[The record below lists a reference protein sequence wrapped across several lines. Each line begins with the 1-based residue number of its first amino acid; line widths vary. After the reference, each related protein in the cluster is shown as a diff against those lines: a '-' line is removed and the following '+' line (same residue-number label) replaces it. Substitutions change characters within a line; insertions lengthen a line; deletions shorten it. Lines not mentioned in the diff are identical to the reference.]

1 MDINYIL
8 KVKDAKAADIQ
19 KTLQA
24 AGIKVTSITEVF
36 KEQGEETVSAE
47 AWSLKVYMTEAF
59 LPHDNCRKTT
69 FSTDNYQV

>member
-24 AGIKVTSITEVF
+24 TGIKVVSITEVF
-36 KEQGEETVSAE
+36 KEQGEETAPSE
-47 AWSLKVYMTEAF
+47 A
-59 LPHDNCRKTT
+59 
-69 FSTDNYQV
+69 

>member
-1 MDINYIL
+1 MNINYIL

-47 AWSLKVYMTEAF
+47 A
-59 LPHDNCRKTT
+59 
-69 FSTDNYQV
+69 